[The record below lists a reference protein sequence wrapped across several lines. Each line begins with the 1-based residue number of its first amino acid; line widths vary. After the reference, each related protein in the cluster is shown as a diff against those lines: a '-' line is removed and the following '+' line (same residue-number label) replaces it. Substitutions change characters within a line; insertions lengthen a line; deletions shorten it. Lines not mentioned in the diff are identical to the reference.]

1 VQFFKKKQLS
11 EVRESAGQSGLV
23 KSLGPVDLIFL
34 GLGGIIGTGI
44 FVLTGLAAAQ
54 YAGPAITLS
63 FLLGGIAC
71 VFTALAFAELASM
84 LPVSGSAYSYAQ
96 VTVGEGISM
105 LVGWTIVMVFSFG
118 SATVASGWS
127 GYVLGILDSAGIQ
140 LPEVLTKI
148 PAEGGWINL
157 PAVFIVVLLTSIVVR
172 GTQSA
177 TRFNGLLVVVK
188 LLAIFLFIFLSVP
201 HVDMKNWVDFAPHG
215 FDGVAAGAAVI
226 FMAYTGFDAVAT
238 AAEECKNPNRDLPIG
253 IIGSLV
259 GSGILYIIVSG
270 LLTSIAHYSKLNNP
284 QPMAFALRENGI
296 TVGATLVA
304 TGAIA
309 GMTTVIL
316 TQIFAQARILLMM
329 ARDGLL
335 PQSFGSIHPKYS
347 TPYVGILWSGFFV
360 ILIAGFLPVSTLGQ
374 ISSMATLMVFGFVS
388 LAVMILRYTRPDE
401 RRPFRCP
408 AVYLVATLSCGLCL
422 FLFSQLFWVNWKP
435 YLLCTLLGML
445 TYVGYGYWHSKARQV
460 ATGR

>member
-1 VQFFKKKQLS
+1 MQFFKRKQLS
-11 EVRESAGQSGLV
+11 EVRDGAGKSGLV
-23 KSLGPVDLIFL
+23 KSLGAVDLIFL

-63 FLLGGIAC
+63 FLLGGVAC

-127 GYVLGILDSAGIQ
+127 GYVIGILESAGVF
-140 LPEVLTKI
+140 LPTALTKI

-157 PAVFIVVLLTSIVVR
+157 PAVFIVMLLTSIVLR
-172 GTQSA
+172 GTEGA
-177 TRFNGLLVVVK
+177 TRFNGILVVVK
-188 LLAIFLFIFLSVP
+188 LLAIGLFIFLAVP
-201 HVDMKNWVDFAPHG
+201 HVDANNWVTFAPKG
-215 FDGVAAGAAVI
+215 FDGIAAGAAVI

-259 GSGILYIIVSG
+259 GSAILYVIVAG
-270 LLTSIAHYSKLNNP
+270 LLTAIAPYSQLNNP
-284 QPMAFALRENGI
+284 QPMAFALRLNGI
-296 TVGATLVA
+296 SVGATLVA

-316 TQIFAQARILLMM
+316 TQIFAQARILMMM
-329 ARDGLL
+329 ARDGLI
-335 PQSFGSIHPKYS
+335 PGAFASVHPRFA
-347 TPYVGILWSGFFV
+347 TPYVGILVSGFFV

-374 ISSMATLMVFGFVS
+374 ISSMATLMVFAFVS
-388 LAVMILRYTRPDE
+388 LAVMILRYTRPNE

-408 AVYLVATLSCGLCL
+408 AVYLVASLSCGLCL

-435 YLLCTLLGML
+435 YLLATLVGLI
-445 TYVGYGYWHSKARQV
+445 TYLGYGYWHSKARV
-460 ATGR
+460 TGSAS

>member
-1 VQFFKKKQLS
+1 VQIFRRKQLS
-11 EVRESAGQSGLV
+11 EVRDSAGQSGLV

-96 VTVGEGISM
+96 VTLGEGMSM

-140 LPEVLTKI
+140 LPAVLTKI
-148 PAEGGWINL
+148 PSDGGWINL
-157 PAVFIVVLLTSIVVR
+157 PAVFIVILLTAIVVR

-188 LLAIFLFIFLSVP
+188 LLAIFLFVFLSVP
-201 HVDMKNWVDFAPHG
+201 HVDMKNWADFAPHG
-215 FDGVAAGAAVI
+215 FDGITAGAAVI

-259 GSGILYIIVSG
+259 GSGILYVLVSG
-270 LLTSIAHYSKLNNP
+270 LLTSIVHYSKLNNS

-296 TVGATLVA
+296 SIGATLVA

-329 ARDGLL
+329 SRDGLM
-335 PQSFGSIHPKYS
+335 PQCFGSVHPKYS
-347 TPYVGILWSGFFV
+347 TPYIGIISSGV
-360 ILIAGFLPVSTLGQ
+360 LVVLIAGFLPVSTLGQ

-388 LAVMILRYTRPDE
+388 LAVMILRYTRPEE
-401 RRPFRCP
+401 RRPFKCP
-408 AVYLVATLSCGLCL
+408 AVYWVASLSCGLCF
-422 FLFSQLFWVNWKP
+422 FLFSQLFWTNWKP
-435 YLLCTLLGML
+435 YLLFSLGGMVIYL
-445 TYVGYGYWHSKARQV
+445 GYGYWNSKARLLEQ
-460 ATGR
+460 GR